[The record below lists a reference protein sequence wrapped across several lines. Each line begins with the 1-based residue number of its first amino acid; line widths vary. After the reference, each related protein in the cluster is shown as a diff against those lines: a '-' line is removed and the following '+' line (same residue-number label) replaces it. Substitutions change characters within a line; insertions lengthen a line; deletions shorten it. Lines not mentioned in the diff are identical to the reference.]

1 MPRFCSMS
9 ETFGTVG
16 LLATAA
22 LFVATAGGTA
32 YGLKHRDQVH
42 NFVAHIAGLP
52 LTKSVGA
59 DIDGGTDGNETNE
72 PSGEATSEVTLRASD
87 AGHFETSAEINGRS
101 VDVLVDTGATLVA
114 LTYEDAERAGIYPRP
129 SEFTQSVSTANG
141 ITKVAPVDIDSVSI
155 GNITVHNVRGAVT
168 ERGKLQRTLL
178 GMTFLGKLRVEMRK
192 NVLVLRD

>member
-1 MPRFCSMS
+1 MS
-9 ETFGTVG
+9 ETSGTVG

-42 NFVAHIAGLP
+42 KFVEQLAGLP
-52 LTKSVGA
+52 SAQPGGA
-59 DIDGGTDGNETNE
+59 GKDSGTDVDENTVEAT
-72 PSGEATSEVTLRASD
+72 SGEAAGEVTLRASD

-129 SEFTQSVSTANG
+129 SEFTQSVATANG
-141 ITKVAPVDIDSVSI
+141 ITKVAPVDIDSVTV

-178 GMTFLGKLRVEMRK
+178 GMTFLGKLHVEMRK

>member
-1 MPRFCSMS
+1 MS
-9 ETFGTVG
+9 ETSGTVS

-32 YGLKHRDQVH
+32 YGLKHRDLVH
-42 NFVAHIAGLP
+42 NFVAQLAGLP
-52 LTKSVGA
+52 LTQSAKVEKEDSTG
-59 DIDGGTDGNETNE
+59 TNE
-72 PSGEATSEVTLRASD
+72 SESEATSSEATGEVTLRAGD
-87 AGHFETSAEINGRS
+87 AGHFEASAEINGRS

-114 LTYEDAERAGIYPRP
+114 LTYEDAERAGIYPRQ
-129 SEFTQSVSTANG
+129 SDFTQSVATANG
-141 ITKVAPVDIDSVSI
+141 VTKVAPVDIDSVSI

-178 GMTFLGKLRVEMRK
+178 GMTFLGKLHVEMRK